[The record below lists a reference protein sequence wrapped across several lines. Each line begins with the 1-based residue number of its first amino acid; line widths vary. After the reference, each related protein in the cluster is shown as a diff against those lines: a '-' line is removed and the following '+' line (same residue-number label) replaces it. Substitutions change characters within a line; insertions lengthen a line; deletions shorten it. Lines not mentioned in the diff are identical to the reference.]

1 MDVTGIAATATA
13 MAQIETASAVQ
24 LAVLRKA
31 LDIEGQG
38 ALQLV
43 QAVAQIQYNNPALLG
58 NAVDVVV

>member
-1 MDVTGIAATATA
+1 MDVTAIAAAATT
-13 MAQIETASAVQ
+13 MAQVETASAVQ

-43 QAVAQIQYNNPALLG
+43 QAVVQPQYNNPALLG
-58 NAVDVVV
+58 NAIDVVV